1 MTMTEICGRSTT
13 EPTPNVVSI
22 WLGRNS
28 PTRGFSRP
36 LLMGRLLLSGHVHE
50 VGLVV
55 QVVVVQ
61 DQERGRLDLPER
73 VQAGVLVPR
82 LDARLVQQADGLA
95 VLLALVAEPTTPGE
109 PQGSLLPVIHLLPEF
124 RLAFGGALVLP
135 QEPRP
140 PHDPVDGLLHE
151 RVGRVG

>member
-1 MTMTEICGRSTT
+1 MTMTEMCGRSTT

-36 LLMGRLLLSGHVHE
+36 LLMGRLLALFGHVHE

-61 DQERGRLDLPER
+61 DQEGGRLDFPER

-95 VLLALVAEPTTPGE
+95 VLLALVAEPTAPGE
-109 PQGSLLPVIHLLPEF
+109 PQGSLLPVVHFLPEF
-124 RLAFGGALVLP
+124 RLDL
-135 QEPRP
+135 
-140 PHDPVDGLLHE
+140 
-151 RVGRVG
+151 